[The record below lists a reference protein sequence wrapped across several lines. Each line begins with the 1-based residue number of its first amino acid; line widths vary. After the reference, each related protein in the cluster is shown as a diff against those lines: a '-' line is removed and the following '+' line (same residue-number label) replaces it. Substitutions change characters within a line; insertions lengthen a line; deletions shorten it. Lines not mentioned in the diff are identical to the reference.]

1 MKDYLDNGEAHE
13 LKRRNMALACPP
25 LSGFNHIAVFLR
37 WAYANNMLTDQLF
50 EKDPRLK
57 TALDGDGDV
66 REALATSDKLKGML
80 RPSYFKKEY
89 GQFVFD
95 IYYEKDIYPKK
106 VDKYALDFFGEEKY
120 NCAEFKN
127 EAYLFV
133 PYDDAYYNYMSS
145 FLDGEWKKFTK
156 EYTGD
161 PDFLT
166 IGNGGSLTLAKYLG
180 EKEEVIIPDGFYTV
194 DQYAFD
200 KCEGVKK
207 VVIPASVKQIKGWA
221 FANLNSLEQVE
232 FSEGLEKIER
242 EAFRG
247 CKNLNEVKLPE
258 SLRDIEYAAFA
269 ECDNLEKL
277 ELGSKIK
284 FFTHALISRC
294 NKMQSLTIPESIEE
308 MAVIANLGG
317 LRSLCVESGLK
328 NNKEVNIENCP
339 ELTEITFPD
348 GFEPAKIHLT
358 NCPKAEQVSIGSKVF
373 KVVVKKNVGKLVDPD
388 KSGSSATGNLKAFF
402 GKMFAASDKKGK
414 TDANNAGIRVKFHYD
429 KKLDMYVC
437 EYNGIQFSVDEPD
450 EDISDTVRTL
460 AENYNSRLNGIIEF
474 MLPDLKE
481 LYGQIATEDAKDK
494 LGKPT
499 IDLSRSTVSYLEQS
513 FDSDH
518 IFEFEFMDDEFKELD
533 NFSIDG

>member
-1 MKDYLDNGEAHE
+1 MKDYLDNGESHE
-13 LKRRNMALACPP
+13 LKRKNMALACPP

-50 EKDPRLK
+50 EKEPRLK

-89 GQFVFD
+89 VQFVFD
-95 IYYEKDIYPKK
+95 TYYEKDIYPKK
-106 VDKYALDFFGEEKY
+106 VDKYALEYFGEEKY
-120 NCAEFKN
+120 NSAEFKN
-127 EAYLFV
+127 EGYLFV
-133 PYDDAYYNYMSS
+133 PYDDAYFSYMSD
-145 FLDGEWKKFTK
+145 FLDGEWEKFSKTYA
-156 EYTGD
+156 ED

-166 IGNGGSLTLAKYLG
+166 IGNGDSLILGKYLG
-180 EKEEVIIPDGFYTV
+180 EKEEVIIPDEFIAI
-194 DQYAFD
+194 DEYAFQN
-200 KCEGVKK
+200 CEGVKK

-247 CKNLNEVKLPE
+247 CKNLREVKLPE
-258 SLRDIEYAAFA
+258 SLNSLDYATFA

-284 FFTHALISRC
+284 VFSHALIARC

-308 MAVIANLGG
+308 MADINHLGG
-317 LRSLCVESGLK
+317 LKSLCVKSTLNK
-328 NNKEVNIENCP
+328 NKEVKITNCP

-348 GFEPAKIHLT
+348 GFGPTKIHLMD
-358 NCPKAEQVSIGSKVF
+358 CPKVEQVLIGSKAF

-388 KSGSSATGNLKAFF
+388 KSGLSAAGNIKALF
-402 GKMFAASDKKGK
+402 GKMFAPSDKKEKNG
-414 TDANNAGIRVKFHYD
+414 AGIRVKFHYD
-429 KKLDMYVC
+429 KKLEMYVC
-437 EYNGIQFSVDEPD
+437 EYKGIQFSVEDPD
-450 EDISDTVRTL
+450 EDVSDAVGTL
-460 AENYNSRLNGIIEF
+460 AENYNSRLNEIIEF

-481 LYGQIATEDAKDK
+481 LYGQITAEDVKVK

-499 IDLSRSTVSYLEQS
+499 IDMTRSTVTYLEQS

-518 IFEFEFMDDEFKELD
+518 IFEFEFMDDGLNELG